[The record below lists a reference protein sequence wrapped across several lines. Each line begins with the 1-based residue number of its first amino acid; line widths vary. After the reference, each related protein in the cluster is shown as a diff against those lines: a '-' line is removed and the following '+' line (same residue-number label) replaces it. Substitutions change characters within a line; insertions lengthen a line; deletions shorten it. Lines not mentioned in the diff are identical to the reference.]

1 MGRVRGFAQRHPVA
15 LLLASALVVLGVLPR
30 VIDALKA
37 SEGVTPA
44 PAPGLLLVARPGG
57 VSRTFDRTVVLLL
70 EAGEARTWGLVL
82 NRPGPPDGGPLP
94 EGVDRWGGPVHG
106 EYLVTLVPTHEAPG
120 PRARRVLDGVCWY
133 EGPRE
138 APASGGAALTFS
150 GVASWA
156 PGQLQEE
163 VAHGAWWVVDGDAR
177 AVFAAP
183 GALWAELAA
192 RRL

>member
-1 MGRVRGFAQRHPVA
+1 MMGRVRGFARRHPVA
-15 LLLASALVVLGVLPR
+15 LLLASALLMLGLLPR

-37 SEGVTPA
+37 GEVATPT

-57 VSRTFDRTVVLLL
+57 VGRTFDRTVVLLL
-70 EAGEARTWGLVL
+70 EADGARTWGLVL
-82 NRPGPPDGGPLP
+82 NRPSPPDGGPLP
-94 EGVDRWGGPVHG
+94 EGADRWGGPVHDDH
-106 EYLVTLVPTHEAPG
+106 LITLVPS
-120 PRARRVLDGVCWY
+120 LDGVSWY

-138 APASGGAALTFS
+138 ASASSGAALTFA

-163 VAHGAWWVVDGDAR
+163 LDHGAWWVVDGGAR